1 MVRISLI
8 RRQYDCA
15 RIRYAV
21 PWLHRYCP
29 YNETLEFK
37 LRTKVIIDGLNNT
50 QKFRA
55 VINGVFIGDCQVKDL
70 LGNRFP
76 QVQQRVA
83 VWNALMDVALRRRHG
98 LDMTGFATRTKDGI
112 DVQVDLV

>member
-1 MVRISLI
+1 MLVEWPSDNL
-8 RRQYDCA
+8 

-37 LRTKVIIDGLNNT
+37 LRTKILIEGLKNT

-76 QVQQRVA
+76 QTQQRVA
-83 VWNALMDVALRRRHG
+83 VWEALIEVALRRRHG
-98 LDMTGFATRTKDGI
+98 LDMTGFGGNRRGI